1 MGVVHWSQKSNFVFW
16 NNTHRE
22 CKINSNFPNQLLDL
36 STAASCAR
44 PGQLTRK
51 LVSDD
56 LGRVFFSIDCKTLPL
71 MGFLV
76 PSESLYIEENIER

>member
-1 MGVVHWSQKSNFVFW
+1 MHKRRRVEQQFYSIYF
-16 NNTHRE
+16 
-22 CKINSNFPNQLLDL
+22 
-36 STAASCAR
+36 A
-44 PGQLTRK
+44 RK

-56 LGRVFFSIDCKTLPL
+56 LGRVFFSIGCKTLPL